1 MNADQGSL
9 HSFRPADVCRA
20 LLAALEAAEGRRK
33 RRKRDQTPDAIGLAL
48 KRAVLERVV
57 EDDPAPEM
65 FEGWLLSYAQKS
77 EGQHSAGAVSA
88 MARAVL
94 EEWRLAHSLDD
105 FKAWLDRGAPSDD
118 ADAGSVVRLNPDGNT
133 RGGLA

>member
-1 MNADQGSL
+1 MNADKGSL
-9 HSFRPADVCRA
+9 DCFRPADVCRA

-48 KRAVLERVV
+48 KREVLERVV
-57 EDDPAPEM
+57 EDDPDPEM
-65 FEGWLLSYAQKS
+65 FEGWLLSYAQRS
-77 EGQHSAGAVSA
+77 ENQHSAGAVSA

-94 EEWRLAHSLDD
+94 DEWRLAHSLGD

-118 ADAGSVVRLNPDGNT
+118 ADAGSVVRPNT
-133 RGGLA
+133 RRVLG